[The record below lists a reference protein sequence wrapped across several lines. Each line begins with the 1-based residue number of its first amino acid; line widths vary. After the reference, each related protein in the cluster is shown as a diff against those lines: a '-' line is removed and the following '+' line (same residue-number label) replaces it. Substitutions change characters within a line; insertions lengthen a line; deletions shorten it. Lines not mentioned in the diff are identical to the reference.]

1 MDDPLGIFIIIGIF
15 ALGLVLGATAGLL
28 LARIFGG
35 ARNEQATAR
44 IIEHTEQRLAETNRE
59 RINAMLEPFRVQIE
73 TLSRDV
79 RESSRS
85 QSDLEG
91 QLKNMNTTYQQVS
104 QQAENLTRALKG
116 DPQTRGKWGEMLL
129 GKVLENSG
137 LREGEEYKLQVNY
150 TDKESG
156 ERYRPDAVV
165 LLPGERAVFIDA
177 KTSLIDYERYTSSEE
192 ETEKQEALR
201 GFLQSMKLRVK
212 ELGDKDYASLGEA
225 KNFDFVLMF
234 VPIESAFSLA
244 LEQDRFLVDYALER
258 KIVMVS
264 PSTLLLALR
273 TIYHAWR
280 TERQNKHAEDI
291 AREGGLLYD
300 KVASFLEDME
310 KHGQQLG
317 TARNSYDS
325 AMKKL
330 SEGRGNILDRTA
342 KLKELG
348 VKSTKTLK
356 HHSSDEE

>member
-1 MDDPLGIFIIIGIF
+1 MDLFGIVVIF
-15 ALGLVLGATAGLL
+15 ALGLFVGAALGWLL
-28 LARIFGG
+28 HHARSR
-35 ARNEQATAR
+35 ALDEKSTAR
-44 IIEHTEQRLAETNRE
+44 IMRHTEHTEKQLAETSRE
-59 RINAMLEPFRVQIE
+59 RIDAMLQPFRIQIE

-85 QSDLEG
+85 QTDLKG
-91 QLKNMNTTYQQVS
+91 QLQQMSTTQQQVS

-116 DPQTRGKWGEMLL
+116 EPQTRGKWGEMLL
-129 GKVLENSG
+129 GKVLESSG
-137 LREGEEYKLQVNY
+137 LREGEGYQLQANY
-150 TDKESG
+150 TDRESG

-165 LLPGERAVFIDA
+165 SLPGEHVVFIDA
-177 KTSLIDYERYTSSEE
+177 KTSLVDYERYASSEQDE
-192 ETEKQEALR
+192 EKQEALQ

-212 ELGDKDYASLGEA
+212 ELGDKNYAKLGEA
-225 KNFDFVLMF
+225 KNLDFVLMF

-244 LEQDRFLVDYALER
+244 LEQDKFLVDYALER

-300 KVASFLEDME
+300 KVVSFVEDME

-317 TARNSYDS
+317 TAQTSYDS

-330 SEGRGNILDRTA
+330 SSGRGNILDKTN

-356 HHSSDEE
+356 HKASDQE

>member
-1 MDDPLGIFIIIGIF
+1 MELFGIVGIF
-15 ALGLVLGATAGLL
+15 ALGTIAGAILGWL
-28 LARIFGG
+28 LARRFGG
-35 ARNEQATAR
+35 ALDEKAAAR
-44 IIEHTEQRLAETNRE
+44 LIEHTEQRLAETNRE
-59 RINAMLEPFRVQIE
+59 RINAMLEPFRVEIE
-73 TLSRDV
+73 NLSRDV
-79 RESSRS
+79 KESSRS
-85 QSDLEG
+85 QTDLKG
-91 QLKNMNTTYQQVS
+91 QIQQMSTTHRQVS

-116 DPQTRGKWGEMLL
+116 DPQARGKWGEMML
-129 GKVLENSG
+129 GKVLESSG
-137 LREGEEYKLQVNY
+137 LREGEEYQLQAHY

-165 LLPGERAVFIDA
+165 SLPGERAVFIDA
-177 KTSLIDYERYTSSEE
+177 KTSLLDYERYASGERAE
-192 ETEKQEALR
+192 EKQEALR

-212 ELGDKDYASLGEA
+212 ELGEKDYARLGDA

-244 LEQDRFLVDYALER
+244 LEHDKFLVDYALEK

-291 AREGGLLYD
+291 AREGGLLHD

-317 TARNSYDS
+317 TARNTYEA

-330 SEGRGNILDRTA
+330 SSGRGNILDKA
-342 KLKELG
+342 IKLKELG
-348 VKSTKTLK
+348 AKSTKTLK
-356 HHSSDEE
+356 HHSSEEEE